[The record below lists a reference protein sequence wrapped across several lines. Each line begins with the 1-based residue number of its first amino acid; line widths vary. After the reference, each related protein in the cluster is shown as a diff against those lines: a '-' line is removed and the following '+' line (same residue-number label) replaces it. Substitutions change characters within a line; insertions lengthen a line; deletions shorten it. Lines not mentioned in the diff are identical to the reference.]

1 MTIKSGDVVQ
11 LKSGSE
17 DMTVG
22 KVDNKRK
29 VCAVVYFNF
38 NDSKLV
44 YAELSTDVLS
54 VKGA

>member
-22 KVDNKRK
+22 EVDNERG

-38 NDSKLV
+38 NDSKIICD
-44 YAELSTDVLS
+44 EISTDVLA